1 MAEADPVIRRVQR
14 NALLWCAAATVA
26 AVAWRPGDP
35 APAAGVVGGGLIGLI
50 SLFAI
55 RGSIDAVLAVA
66 VPRPAA
72 DASADA
78 GAADA
83 GPAPA
88 RAGSGIALK
97 LAGRYGLL
105 ALAAYVMIARLRLH
119 PVGLLIGASSLVA
132 GASLEA
138 VRTLRRP

>member
-14 NALLWCAAATVA
+14 NALIFCGAATLA

-55 RGSIDAVLAVA
+55 RGSIDALLALA
-66 VPRPAA
+66 VPRAAA
-72 DASADA
+72 DVA
-78 GAADA
+78 GGAG

-88 RAGSGIALK
+88 RAGAGIALK
-97 LAGRYGLL
+97 MAGRYGLL
-105 ALAAYVMIARLRLH
+105 ALTAYVMIARLRLH
-119 PVGLLIGASSLVA
+119 PVGLMIGASSLVA
-132 GASLEA
+132 GASIEA